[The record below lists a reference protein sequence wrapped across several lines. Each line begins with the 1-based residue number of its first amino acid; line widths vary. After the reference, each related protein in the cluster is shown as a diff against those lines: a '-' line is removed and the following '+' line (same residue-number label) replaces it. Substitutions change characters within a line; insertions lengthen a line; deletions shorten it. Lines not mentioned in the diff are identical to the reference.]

1 MIRYQLA
8 CEHEHAFEAW
18 FGSIAAFEKQRARA
32 LVVCPQCGSTHVDRS
47 PMAPAVVTGKA
58 KVAAEKALPDTA
70 NLAVHS
76 GTGTEL
82 QKLKATLLE
91 NSEAVGERFAE
102 EARKIHFNEA
112 EPRSIHGQA
121 SFDEA
126 RGLVEDGIPFG
137 VLPILPSE
145 RN

>member
-47 PMAPAVVTGKA
+47 PMAPAVLTGKA
-58 KVAAEKALPDTA
+58 KTAAEKALPDKA

-76 GTGTEL
+76 GSGAEL
-82 QKLKATLLE
+82 QKLKTTLLE
-91 NSEAVGERFAE
+91 NSESVGARFAE

-112 EPRSIHGQA
+112 EPRNIHGQA
-121 SFDEA
+121 NLDEA
-126 RGLVEDGIPFG
+126 RALVEDGIPFG
-137 VLPILPSE
+137 VLPIMPSE